1 MKALILILLFAAL
14 SFLGDWLADKFF
26 RKPLY
31 EQGIKSNE
39 VLTVELRKFL
49 ERE

>member
-14 SFLGDWLADKFF
+14 SFLEDWLAYKFF

-31 EQGIKSNE
+31 EQVIKSNE
-39 VLTVELRKFL
+39 VLTVVLRKFL